1 VLPPLQR
8 SGSRRIPATSADGYF
23 RYIAESVVNAD
34 FTEAKR
40 NRQDAKNKCCTFLAF
55 LVCSGENSVGFSLD
69 PVVFCQ
75 TRSVLQPEFVLGK
88 LMLGRLIKAPDQL
101 LHISGAVPAK
111 QMSSNSA
118 VCLSSFINDKE
129 NYDQET

>member
-1 VLPPLQR
+1 MPIVQHLLCRFIQSFPDGLRLSHLPRQLVLPSLQR

-88 LMLGRLIKAPDQL
+88 LMLGRLIKAPDQ
-101 LHISGAVPAK
+101 
-111 QMSSNSA
+111 
-118 VCLSSFINDKE
+118 
-129 NYDQET
+129 

>member
-1 VLPPLQR
+1 MLIAQLLLCWFLQAFPGGLRLSHLPGQLVLPSLQR
-8 SGSRRIPATSADGYF
+8 SGFRRIPSTSANEYF
-23 RYIAESVVNAD
+23 RYIEESVVNAD

-40 NRQDAKNKCCTFLAF
+40 NRQDAKNKCCTLIAF

-88 LMLGRLIKAPDQL
+88 LMLGRLIKAPDQ
-101 LHISGAVPAK
+101 
-111 QMSSNSA
+111 
-118 VCLSSFINDKE
+118 
-129 NYDQET
+129 